1 MKPKIDKVIIKCIPI
16 VSITKREAL
25 IAGNIL
31 VTSLK
36 NDTLSPDDKLYTIK
50 KDCSYNS
57 ILVSE
62 PTFRFESRT
71 RIVDNKDK
79 EFTYLELYSRSSNTR
94 NLSCSSCN
102 QLRQRF
108 YNVVKILRTEYGII
122 IKTNTATLHSIE
134 INKDVILN
142 YPFKDYERAILMLT
156 YNWSKGYRRSGLN
169 VIYDYESQNINEP
182 HPHTEWTSHINTY
195 YLDNGVNNKK
205 TEAVKIYNKTQA
217 LAEKGVEE
225 EFLPKSD
232 ILRFEITLKTSEF
245 ICKKLGTS
253 NIHELSDENI
263 NEYFDHFILK
273 RLIKISLVNYNSSLY
288 NSVFSIIPSKK
299 ELHCTNWI
307 GHFLTTLVSYEINE
321 HKIYLLDIDD
331 IKEFIIPCYSNKSGG
346 YKALRSIKKYCK
358 EDAPQFLNNN
368 GKVFEILSGL
378 YSLPLDTINIALFS
392 FNTSNNIVSHHRKT
406 PLLKGGR

>member
-1 MKPKIDKVIIKCIPI
+1 M
-16 VSITKREAL
+16 
-25 IAGNIL
+25 
-31 VTSLK
+31 
-36 NDTLSPDDKLYTIK
+36 
-50 KDCSYNS
+50 
-57 ILVSE
+57 
-62 PTFRFESRT
+62 
-71 RIVDNKDK
+71 
-79 EFTYLELYSRSSNTR
+79 
-94 NLSCSSCN
+94 
-102 QLRQRF
+102 
-108 YNVVKILRTEYGII
+108 
-122 IKTNTATLHSIE
+122 
-134 INKDVILN
+134 
-142 YPFKDYERAILMLT
+142 
-156 YNWSKGYRRSGLN
+156 
-169 VIYDYESQNINEP
+169 IYDYESQNINEP

-321 HKIYLLDIDD
+321 HKIYLLDSDVVLGVVNSND
-331 IKEFIIPCYSNKSGG
+331 FRKYVRGRMFVADRVRNANYFIF
-346 YKALRSIKKYCK
+346 
-358 EDAPQFLNNN
+358 ENNYYRAAWMP
-368 GKVFEILSGL
+368 E
-378 YSLPLDTINIALFS
+378 PEE
-392 FNTSNNIVSHHRKT
+392 
-406 PLLKGGR
+406 LKGKYSTVDLNIISQEEYEAYLKDRLEK